1 MECMAER
8 GWLRSYTHSFRGI
21 PLDSRVRLWPRYPI
35 QTNGS
40 DYLGYCPIGFGS
52 LRYDPQPTGVPRRK
66 IHFSEVSL
74 LQEPLEGNTRKNMG
88 EMPPL

>member
-1 MECMAER
+1 M
-8 GWLRSYTHSFRGI
+8 G
-21 PLDSRVRLWPRYPI
+21 SRVRLWPRYPV

-40 DYLGYCPIGFGS
+40 EYLGYCSIGFGNF
-52 LRYDPQPTGVPRRK
+52 RYGPQPPGVPRRK
-66 IHFSEVSL
+66 IHFPEVSL